1 MTDQS
6 NAAYP
11 PPASKEGQGLGIASL
26 VMGILSLSAII
37 PIVGMVAWILAPL
50 GLIFGFMSVG
60 KPAARGLA
68 IGGLITSGLG
78 LVICILWVVGMGAI
92 VNEANKDGSL
102 DAAIAA
108 AEAQQNQQTAPAA
121 PAETPPPSN

>member
-11 PPASKEGQGLGIASL
+11 PPASNEGQGLGIASL

-37 PIVGMVAWILAPL
+37 PIIGMIAWILAPL
-50 GLIFGFMSVG
+50 GIIFGLISVG
-60 KPAARGLA
+60 KPAARGFA
-68 IGGLITSGLG
+68 IGGLIPSALG
-78 LVICILWVVGMGAI
+78 LLICIMWVVGLGAA

-102 DAAIAA
+102 DRAI
-108 AEAQQNQQTAPAA
+108 AEAQAEQARQNQQAA
-121 PAETPPPSN
+121 PAPTPPSN